1 MATTQNDSIIIKGV
15 RGGLLLLLD
24 DAVAWPD
31 LLAELEQ
38 RVQANQ
44 SFFSGAKITANLG
57 KRSLD
62 RDELA
67 TLRDALTG
75 HQMTLETVVSGDDD
89 TRHAATLLDLK
100 SRAPSFGGGVTGRL
114 SGGRRKDEAEHKA
127 ASGPTEE
134 IVSTDGGALFV
145 RRTIRSGQR
154 LRHNGDICIV
164 GDVNAGAE
172 IVADGDVVVWGSLR
186 GSVHAGALGNDKA
199 IICAL
204 ILAPIIVRIAEAAGR
219 SPSPEPH
226 RNRVRILGWGRPT
239 AERAYPEV
247 ARVVDGNIVVERWK

>member
-1 MATTQNDSIIIKGV
+1 MATTQNDNVIIKGV

-24 DAVAWPD
+24 DAIAWPD

-38 RVQANQ
+38 RVQANAP
-44 SFFSGAKITANLG
+44 FFSGAKITANLG

-62 RDELA
+62 QDELA
-67 TLRDALTG
+67 TLRDALIG
-75 HQMTLETVVSGDDD
+75 HQMTLETIVSADED
-89 TRHAATLLDLK
+89 TRHAATLLNLK
-100 SRAPSFGGGVTGRL
+100 SRAPSFAGGVTGKL
-114 SGGRRKDEAEHKA
+114 AGRRKDEPNDEATT
-127 ASGPTEE
+127 GPTEE
-134 IVSTDGGALFV
+134 IVSTEGGALFV

-186 GSVHAGALGNDKA
+186 GSVHAGASGNDKA
-199 IICAL
+199 IVCAL

-226 RNRVRILGWGRPT
+226 RNRVRILGWGRPQ
-239 AERAYPEV
+239 AERATPEV
-247 ARVVDGNIVVERWK
+247 ARMVDGNIVVERWK